1 MMDELR
7 ERYELGPAVAPI
19 GGWRHDGR
27 RRADG
32 RPVSVHRL
40 SGATAAQTQEAWTRL
55 LALGPADAATV
66 MEVVGTTDPPTL
78 VTEPLP
84 DGVALLDWLG
94 TRPPAAP
101 LPPAMLPGTRTRAAG
116 RPPLAAL
123 VLGATLLLS
132 LVLAVALVL
141 A

>member
-7 ERYELGPAVAPI
+7 ERYELGPAVATL

-55 LALGPADAATV
+55 LALGPADAAAV
-66 MEVVGTTDPPTL
+66 VEVVGTTDPPTL

-101 LPPAMLPGTRTRAAG
+101 LPPPPIRARAHAPD
-116 RPPLAAL
+116 RAPLAAI

-132 LVLAVALVL
+132 LALAVALVL

>member
-7 ERYELGPAVAPI
+7 ERYELGPAVATL

-40 SGATAAQTQEAWTRL
+40 SGASAAQTREAWARL
-55 LALGPADAATV
+55 LALGPGDAATV

-94 TRPPAAP
+94 TRPVAAP
-101 LPPAMLPGTRTRAAG
+101 LPPALPMRAGARAAA
-116 RPPLAAL
+116 RPPLAAF

-132 LVLAVALVL
+132 LALAAALVF